1 MKTKMMILAGLA
13 VVTAFGAVK
22 ARSAATSRS
31 VGTAYGTDFGG
42 TVPMPGEYRAAAKR
56 LRDERGA
63 PQAVLLFSGGS
74 PERAWTR
81 AERLDDGN
89 VLVEL
94 LPLDD
99 PRAVAERARGLKMKP
114 VDGLP
119 YKAFADA
126 ATGRVTVHI
135 VTPTRLVRVSAAR
148 WSSAFDSVVRGYRDA
163 A

>member
-1 MKTKMMILAGLA
+1 MKNKKLLLAALVAATG
-13 VVTAFGAVK
+13 AFTYE

-31 VGTAYGTDFGG
+31 AGTAYGTEYGG
-42 TVPMPGEYRAAAKR
+42 EIPVPGEYRAAAR
-56 LRDERGA
+56 RVRDERGA
-63 PQAVLLFSGGS
+63 PQSVLLFAGGS
-74 PERAWTR
+74 PEKAWLRAQ
-81 AERLDDGN
+81 RLDDGG
-89 VLVEL
+89 VLVDI

-99 PRAVAERARGLKMKP
+99 AEAAAERARGLRMKP

-148 WSSAFDSVVRGYRDA
+148 WSTAFDRVVRGYRDA

>member
-1 MKTKMMILAGLA
+1 MKTQWMILAAA
-13 VVTAFGAVK
+13 VAGTALFSVK
-22 ARSAATSRS
+22 ARSAATSRG
-31 VGTAYGTDFGG
+31 VGASYGTDFGG
-42 TVPMPGEYRAAAKR
+42 VVPVPGEHRAAAKR
-56 LRDERGA
+56 LRDERGS
-63 PQAVLLFSGGS
+63 PQSVLLFSGAS

-99 PRAVAERARGLKMKP
+99 PRAATERARGLKMKA

-126 ATGRVTVHI
+126 ANGRVTVHI

-148 WSSAFDSVVRGYRDA
+148 WSSAFDQVVRGYRDA